1 MKKRH
6 EAAVGFLGGLMLTAA
21 ANLSARALAQ
31 VRAHARSNLLS
42 DSTSAELLR
51 LLPATLVAG
60 ACLHA
65 IVFHSRRA
73 LYLVLSC
80 TVPVYALW
88 SYLGE
93 LGFHQAIATRHWT
106 AAALS
111 SGLAALASLAFV
123 MLGIPIAF
131 FLESRFGRRSAPL
144 RGTGSP
150 TTNRTNRTVV
160 TPLLSGG
167 CASSFACPTC
177 GAMVNFGASQCG
189 SCEELFDYPKPVHTA
204 E

>member
-1 MKKRH
+1 
-6 EAAVGFLGGLMLTAA
+6 MLTAA

-131 FLESRFGRRSAPL
+131 FLESRFGKALGTSAGYGLADHKPNEPDGRYTFALRRMCFELCVSHVWSDGQL
-144 RGTGSP
+144 R
-150 TTNRTNRTVV
+150 R
-160 TPLLSGG
+160 L
-167 CASSFACPTC
+167 
-177 GAMVNFGASQCG
+177 AMRF
-189 SCEELFDYPKPVHTA
+189 L
-204 E
+204 